1 VDTSRCYSVV
11 GAGTSALD
19 AKLCPIVDTTS
30 STERTARILT
40 ERVEALASALRAA
53 GVDPAASA
61 RLLGSAAAAA
71 MDALALD
78 MILADAPSTGV
89 PSASAPAATK
99 RPDEQPIQLAA

>member
-1 VDTSRCYSVV
+1 MVD
-11 GAGTSALD
+11 
-19 AKLCPIVDTTS
+19 PVDS
-30 STERTARILT
+30 SERSARILT
-40 ERVEALASALRAA
+40 ERVEALATALRAA

-78 MILADAPSTGV
+78 LLVADAPSARV
-89 PSASAPAATK
+89 PAASAPAART